1 MCVCVCAEEDE
12 DAERREGKCVKG
24 GRRVDTPGI
33 VVGEQHTEHAPAV
46 RHIDIDIDT
55 HVRRMYSLTDKTP
68 ANQP

>member
-1 MCVCVCAEEDE
+1 MCE
-12 DAERREGKCVKG
+12 